1 MLIKYLQVLFIS
13 MLPVIELRGAIP
25 FATAIGVP
33 PLTAYGISI
42 IGNMLPIPFIF
53 LFAGKILHWGKD
65 KPYIGNI
72 FTFFLDKGYKA
83 GEKLENKA
91 GFGLFFAL
99 TLFVGIPLP
108 GTAAWT
114 FSFTVIRLTSKLSRS
129 FAEFPLKKPDKM
141 FYIRITHSLRYH
153 LNLHISS

>member
-13 MLPVIELRGAIP
+13 MLPIIELRGAIP

-99 TLFVGIPLP
+99 ILFVGIPLP
-108 GTAAWT
+108 GTGAWT
-114 FSFTVIRLTSKLSRS
+114 GSLAACLLGINARKGTIAVLAGVLLAGIIMMTISLGALSI
-129 FAEFPLKKPDKM
+129 FK
-141 FYIRITHSLRYH
+141 
-153 LNLHISS
+153 